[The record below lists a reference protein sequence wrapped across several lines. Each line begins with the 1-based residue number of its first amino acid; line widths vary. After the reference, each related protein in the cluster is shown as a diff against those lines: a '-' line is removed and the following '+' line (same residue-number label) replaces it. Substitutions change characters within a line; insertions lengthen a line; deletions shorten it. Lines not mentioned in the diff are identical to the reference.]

1 MSRRSLYDICLMKN
15 ERIAKSYKFNKGFS
29 VLLFLLFTTFRL
41 AAQNYTLTI
50 QWGPDRSVTENDL
63 TFYVPFI
70 EGGEYQNDLPLFAWQ
85 QKAKSGNYALSF
97 SGVTTISATAT
108 DLQAIQKA
116 HAAVPGTPD
125 IRLAV
130 SKAKNEYYL
139 TASAFPYVMENGSV
153 KRITGFTVQT
163 TWQPAS
169 AGKEKDYAA
178 NSVLNSGEWYKIS
191 VQKDGIY
198 RIDKAFLISCGI
210 DVENLNPQHLNLYGN
225 ASGRLSESNN
235 GTYFDD
241 LAKNEIF
248 VSGEADGTFDDEDY
262 ILFYGA
268 GPNRWDYASG
278 SGFERNQ
285 HIYSTVNCYFIRIDA
300 AVLPA
305 RIQPAAL
312 SSDPV
317 THFVSSYDYIDIHE
331 NESYS
336 LVKGGQRWY
345 GELYDGE
352 LTQSYTFSVPD
363 IVTSSPVN
371 IQYGVAS
378 NATTGGNSFRFLLDG
393 NQLHA
398 QNLSTVSA
406 DFARNTGNFTF
417 MPTSASLPFTVTL
430 SRVNASVKGY
440 VDFLEL
446 TARRSLRTMG
456 TQFKFRDVTSA
467 GVGNTSQF
475 TVEGVTSQHALWD
488 VTDPRHPA
496 VVNGSLVGSTFTFT
510 VDTDTIREYIAFVNS
525 SYLAPAFV
533 EAVVNQDLHALGEV
547 DYLIVT
553 HPDFTAQA
561 QRLANLHEAQG
572 TTTHVVTT
580 KQIYNEFSSGVQDAT
595 AIRRFVKMFY
605 DRANGDPNLE
615 PKHLLLF
622 GDATYDPKNRAGNNN
637 YMVPTFEFLNSENHI
652 AAMVTD
658 DYFGMLDD
666 NEAINASDGM
676 DIGVG
681 RLLITTQEHAVEQ
694 VNKIEHYMHNGS
706 LLFGG
711 GANDCCSGDD
721 NTTYGDWRLN
731 YSLITDDEQDGYFV
745 NYDAEQLVEE
755 TQALY
760 PEMNY
765 DKIYS
770 DAYVQTSTAG
780 GQRYPEVFDAIT
792 DRVQRGSLVMNYIG
806 HGGEV
811 GAAEERIIT
820 IPQIQSWS
828 NIDKLTLFVTAT
840 CEFTKF
846 DDPSRVS
853 AGEWVSLNPT
863 GGAIALLTT
872 TRSVYIGVNSAVL
885 QRLYENIFA
894 RDADDAPLTFG
905 EILRRT
911 KNATGPSDNK
921 RCFSLIGDPA
931 LKLALPMWRVVTDS
945 INHLDPAL
953 TVDTVRALSKLNVK
967 GHLEDF
973 NGNVLTGFNGVLS
986 PTIFDKARTNST
998 LQNDPAHSPLIDFE
1012 TQSNLLYKGK
1022 ASVVNGYFTFECI
1035 VPKDINYEYGAG
1047 KISYY
1052 AHGGGTDASGY
1063 DTMFVVGGIDT
1074 TAVADTEGPDLDIY
1088 LNDDK
1093 FVNGGITSQQP
1104 LLIVDIFDENG
1115 INTVGNGVGHDL
1127 IAILDGNTADPIVL
1141 NNYYSG
1147 KLDSYQAGQ
1156 IQYTLTGLTVGKH
1169 TLEVKIWDVN
1179 NNSSV
1184 AAIEFTVVADEEVK
1198 LDHVLNYPNPFT
1210 TNTKFYFEHN
1220 QSCSSLDTQIQI
1232 YTVSGRLV
1240 KTINKTVPTAGFRTE
1255 GIEWDGKDDFGDQLA
1270 KGVYVYRLSVEL
1282 PDGEKAEKLEKL
1294 VLLR

>member
-1 MSRRSLYDICLMKN
+1 MKN
-15 ERIAKSYKFNKGFS
+15 ERIAKSYKFNKGLS
-29 VLLFLLFTTFRL
+29 ILLFLLFAAFHL
-41 AAQNYTLTI
+41 SAQNYNLSI
-50 QWGPDRSVTENDL
+50 QWGTDRSVTENEI
-63 TFYVPFI
+63 TRFVPFI
-70 EGGEYQNDLPLFAWQ
+70 EGGEYQGELPFFSWQ
-85 QKAKSGNYALSF
+85 QKVKNGNYALSY
-97 SGVTTISATAT
+97 SGVTTSSATAS

-116 HAAVPGTPD
+116 HATIPAAPD
-125 IRLAV
+125 IHLTV

-139 TASAFPYVMENGSV
+139 TASAFPYITENGSV
-153 KRITGFTVQT
+153 KRITGFTVQAS
-163 TWQPAS
+163 WQPAT
-169 AGKEKDYAA
+169 AGKEKDYVAS
-178 NSVLNSGEWYKIS
+178 SVLSSGEWYKIS
-191 VQKDGIY
+191 VPKDGIY
-198 RIDKAFLISCGI
+198 KIDKAFLESCGI
-210 DVENLNPQHLNLYGN
+210 DVENINPQHLNIYGN
-225 ASGRLSESNN
+225 AAGRLSEINN
-235 GTYFDD
+235 GVYFDD

-248 VSGEADGTFDDEDY
+248 VSGEADGSFDDDDY

-268 GPNRWDYASG
+268 GPHRWDYATA

-285 HIYSTVNCYFIRIDA
+285 NIYSDITCYFIRVDDA
-300 AVLPA
+300 SLPA

-317 THFVSSYDYIDIHE
+317 THFVTTYDYIDIHE
-331 NESYS
+331 NETYS

-352 LTQSYTFSVPD
+352 LSQNYTFTVPD
-363 IVTSSPVN
+363 IVTTQPVN
-371 IQYGVAS
+371 IQYAVAS
-378 NATTGGNSFRFLLDG
+378 NAASGGNSFKFLLNG
-393 NQLHA
+393 TQLHS
-398 QNLSTVSA
+398 QSLSTVSA
-406 DFARNTGNFTF
+406 DFARNTGNFSF
-417 MPTSASLPFTVTL
+417 LPPSSSLPFTVTL
-430 SRVNASVKGY
+430 SRVNAAVKGY

-446 TARRSLRTMG
+446 TARRNLRTMG
-456 TQFKFRDVTSA
+456 VQFKFRDVTCA
-467 GVGNTSQF
+467 GAGNTSQF
-475 TVEGVTSQHALWD
+475 TVDGMTQLHTIWD

-496 VVNGSLVGSTFTFT
+496 VVNGNLAGSAYTYT
-510 VDTDTIREYIAFVNS
+510 VDTDTIREYIAFLNS
-525 SYLAPAFV
+525 SYLTPSFV
-533 EAVVNQDLHALGEV
+533 EAIVNQDLHALGAA

-553 HPDFTAQA
+553 HPNFVAQA

-572 TTTHVVTT
+572 TTTHVITT
-580 KQIYNEFSSGVQDAT
+580 KQIYNEFSSGAQDAT
-595 AIRRFVKMFY
+595 AIRRFTKMFY

-652 AAMVTD
+652 AALVTD
-658 DYFGMLDD
+658 DYFGLLDD
-666 NEAINASDGM
+666 NEGIHFSDMM

-681 RLLITTQEHAVEQ
+681 RLLITTQEHAIEQ
-694 VNKIEHYMHNGS
+694 VNKVEHYMRNGS
-706 LLFGG
+706 LLFSGG
-711 GANDCCSGDD
+711 PNDCCSGDD

-731 YSLITDDEQDGYFV
+731 YSMITDDEQDGYFV
-745 NYDAEQLVEE
+745 SYDAEDLVEE
-755 TQALY
+755 TQGLY

-770 DAYVQTSTAG
+770 DAYVQTSSAG
-780 GQRYPEVFDAIT
+780 GQRYPDVFDAIT

-820 IPQIQSWS
+820 IPQIQSWT
-828 NIDKLTLFVTAT
+828 NIDKLTLFITAT

-853 AGEWVSLNPT
+853 AGEWLSLNPT
-863 GGAIALLTT
+863 GGAIALMTT

-885 QRLYENIFA
+885 KRLYENIFA
-894 RDADDAPLTFG
+894 RDTDNLPLTFG

-911 KNATGPSDNK
+911 KNASGSNDNK

-945 INHLDPAL
+945 INHMDPAL
-953 TVDTVRALSKLNVK
+953 MMDTVRALSKLNVK

-986 PTIFDKARTNST
+986 PTIFDKARTNYT
-998 LQNDPAHSPLIDFE
+998 LQNDPANSPLIAFE
-1012 TQSNLLYKGK
+1012 TQSNQLYKGK

-1052 AHGGGTDASGY
+1052 AHNTINGGSDASGY

-1074 TAVADTEGPDLDIY
+1074 SAVADTQGPELDIY

-1184 AAIEFTVVADEEVK
+1184 GSIDFTVVADEEVK

-1210 TNTKFYFEHN
+1210 TSTKFYFEHN

-1240 KTINKTVPTAGFRTE
+1240 KTINTAVPTAGFRTE

-1294 VLLR
+1294 VLLK